1 MSNSDNTSRSDETED
16 SEDPRLT
23 ELVAYLDGE
32 LDDSNSERL
41 EKRLAQDRDLR
52 QYAETLDRTWQMLNT
67 LGEPTASGEFTRKT
81 LASITAISA
90 ESQTVTSSQQ
100 GLARR
105 VSSIPFGRILL
116 WLFVGFGATSAA
128 LLLARQ
134 SDLRRTSTDDQQLLR
149 ELNLLKEYQR
159 LRPLPDVDFL
169 KELSKQKAEEKQQ

>member
-1 MSNSDNTSRSDETED
+1 MSKSDNTSRSDAAED

-32 LDDSNSERL
+32 LDESNSERL

-90 ESQTVTSSQQ
+90 ESESVTASQQ
-100 GLARR
+100 GLAGKFF
-105 VSSIPFGRILL
+105 SIPFGRILL
-116 WLFVGFGATSAA
+116 WLLVGFGATSAA

-134 SDLRRTSTDDQQLLR
+134 SDLRRTSAEDQQLLR
-149 ELNLLKEYQR
+149 DLELLKEYQR

-169 KELSKQKAEEKQQ
+169 KELSTQKAEEKQP

>member
-1 MSNSDNTSRSDETED
+1 MSNSDNTSRSEDPED

-90 ESQTVTSSQQ
+90 ESQTVVSQQ
-100 GLARR
+100 GLATR

-116 WLFVGFGATSAA
+116 WLLVGFSATGAA

-134 SDLRRTSTDDQQLLR
+134 SDLRQTSADDQQLLR
-149 ELNLLKEYQR
+149 DLELLKEYQR

-169 KELSKQKAEEKQQ
+169 KELSKQTTEEKQP